1 MFFFFLEKHESF
13 LLVDFCFWLIK
24 FKEREGRKCL
34 SVFSTSWGRMECV
47 VVIFTDITSGSGI
60 VDSLPVMGS
69 RQIHQSAQWT
79 SGHFST
85 SEKGVTFPLL
95 LTGCGSFCRDVHFIL
110 VFFFFKEKPEISI
123 SYMKFPDFKTL
134 AGHVEYLLNNVIV
147 KLSTSVDKFPPRTPG
162 CYFCYMQATNSLAW
176 LCFFRMEQS
185 SRFCSQVLLRIRFVK
200 SSYGWSLWLG

>member
-1 MFFFFLEKHESF
+1 
-13 LLVDFCFWLIK
+13 
-24 FKEREGRKCL
+24 
-34 SVFSTSWGRMECV
+34 MECV

-110 VFFFFKEKPEISI
+110 VFFFLKKNQ
-123 SYMKFPDFKTL
+123 K
-134 AGHVEYLLNNVIV
+134 
-147 KLSTSVDKFPPRTPG
+147 SVFLT
-162 CYFCYMQATNSLAW
+162 
-176 LCFFRMEQS
+176 
-185 SRFCSQVLLRIRFVK
+185 
-200 SSYGWSLWLG
+200 